1 MKKAIFYMI
10 AGAVLLIII
19 LLLMPEQETSPEV
32 TIPEVTT
39 NVVQRDY
46 SKEEYMK
53 GCVGDPTY
61 YDYCECTYNYLKL
74 TIEYNIKDSIKDTLR
89 KKWYASLHT
98 ILMKSEIYPNAE
110 IMRDLDEQLRESI
123 FPVTEGDIIEPKRM
137 RNMSADELK
146 TCITILC
153 ERHPECL

>member
-74 TIEYNIKDSIKDTLR
+74 TIGVEGIVRLGLEIEDPDDVASFPEEFKDAI
-89 KKWYASLHT
+89 
-98 ILMKSEIYPNAE
+98 IYCA
-110 IMRDLDEQLRESI
+110 DQL
-123 FPVTEGDIIEPKRM
+123 
-137 RNMSADELK
+137 
-146 TCITILC
+146 
-153 ERHPECL
+153 